1 MTDLELKHLKQDLQF
16 VINDLTRTRKMKA
29 NLEKQDM
36 NKNALDSFLTITL
49 DIDIE
54 YNIKRLIEIQNK
66 L

>member
-16 VINDLTRTRKMKA
+16 VINDLTRTRKMKS
-29 NLEKQDM
+29 NLEKQDR
-36 NKNALDSFLTITL
+36 NKNDLNSFLAITL

-54 YNIKRLIEIQNK
+54 YNIKRLIDIQNK

>member
-16 VINDLTRTRKMKA
+16 VINDLTRTRKLKA
-29 NLEKQDM
+29 NLEKQDR
-36 NKNALDSFLTITL
+36 NKNDLNSFLAITL

-54 YNIKRLIEIQNK
+54 YNIKRLIDIQNK

>member
-1 MTDLELKHLKQDLQF
+1 MNDLELKHLKDDLQF

-29 NLEKQDM
+29 NLEKQDR
-36 NKNALDSFLTITL
+36 NKNDLNSFLAITL

-54 YNIKRLIEIQNK
+54 YNIKRLIDIQNK